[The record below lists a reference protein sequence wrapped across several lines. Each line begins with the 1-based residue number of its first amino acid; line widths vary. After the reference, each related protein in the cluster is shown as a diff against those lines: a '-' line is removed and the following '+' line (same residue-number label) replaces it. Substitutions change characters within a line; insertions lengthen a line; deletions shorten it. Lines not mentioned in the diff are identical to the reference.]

1 MGLDKDNR
9 NRYKKKAVCPE
20 FVQELLDIGNL
31 SGAEAEEVHE
41 YSFIFDLLT
50 RVTRLSASFRKNKHR
65 HTKESFYSVPLF
77 PTEVSYKYNH
87 EEGGFSKTPTIK
99 PSAGVALVLTSDGII
114 NFQLMFALDTLQGES
129 IERIRSCVICK
140 KFFWAKKSNADT
152 CSQKCAKTLYD
163 HKRAAKKRNATEER
177 ERWKNQ
183 DFSKKGDEK

>member
-9 NRYKKKAVCPE
+9 NKYKKKAVCPE
-20 FVQELLDIGNL
+20 FIQELLDIGNL

-50 RVTRLSASFRKNKHR
+50 CVTRLSANFRRDKHQ
-65 HTKESFYSVPLF
+65 HTKESFYAVPIF
-77 PTEVSYKYNH
+77 PTQVSYEYNH
-87 EEGGFSKTPTIK
+87 EEKGFSKTPTIK
-99 PSAGVALVLTSDGII
+99 PAATVDLVVTSDGIM
-114 NFQLMFALDTLQGES
+114 NFQLMYALDTLQGES
-129 IERIRSCVICK
+129 IQSIRSCVICK

-183 DFSKKGDEK
+183 DFSKKENK